1 MYKAPAVLEEL
12 EGEDWH
18 KVFGIDKSE
27 RGEWDSKRK
36 YYVTEMQDAIRKQE
50 ALRQTEL
57 EKRRKETARR
67 KRKNDSASDEEE
79 EDDGEDALSPYYPR
93 YKTANSC

>member
-12 EGEDWH
+12 QSEDWH
-18 KVFGIDKSE
+18 KVFAIDKSE
-27 RGEWDSKRK
+27 RGEWESKRR
-36 YYVTEMQDAIRKQE
+36 YYVTELQVAIRKQE

-67 KRKNDSASDEEE
+67 KRKNDSPVSDEDDEE
-79 EDDGEDALSPYYPR
+79 DGEDTQIPMLSQAR
-93 YKTANSC
+93 DC